1 MDAEKRAA
9 VEPMRCT
16 GLKDRPPRRRL
27 SAHTF
32 RRFGK
37 QARRGKIFFHT
48 RNYPAET
55 GRVILWAVYF
65 SGQVRCCE
73 SAPHP
78 LLQDQAEG
86 DIEGR
91 RARRSHQ
98 RIGELRF
105 YVRIQIGAYGHGGQ
119 DRGIG
124 KGRAVVA
131 ENAAGHH
138 RADGQQDVCLLYT
151 SDAADEL

>member
-1 MDAEKRAA
+1 MCGMHLGLVPFMTQALTNPGYDAVFRPAFILHNMAEGGACIGVALRTKDAEKRAA

-55 GRVILWAVYF
+55 GKVILWAVYF
-65 SGQVRCCE
+65 SGQ
-73 SAPHP
+73 
-78 LLQDQAEG
+78 
-86 DIEGR
+86 
-91 RARRSHQ
+91 AR
-98 RIGELRF
+98 
-105 YVRIQIGAYGHGGQ
+105 
-119 DRGIG
+119 
-124 KGRAVVA
+124 
-131 ENAAGHH
+131 
-138 RADGQQDVCLLYT
+138 
-151 SDAADEL
+151 